1 MAQENNKKYF
11 MIKEMLKI
19 LFMCDVKP
27 EPDMIEKRN
36 IVFYSNAE
44 MSIKTMEDHK
54 VVFIC
59 HLSIDGVDYRIEEDL
74 SPTFLCKF
82 PSDLLKVYTKY
93 YNVKMRKLKLD
104 RIKK

>member
-1 MAQENNKKYF
+1 

-36 IVFYSNAE
+36 IKFIAFYSNAE
-44 MSIKTMEDHK
+44 MSIKTI
-54 VVFIC
+54 VFIC

-74 SPTFLCKF
+74 SPTALLRVFS
-82 PSDLLKVYTKY
+82 SDLLKVYTKY
-93 YNVKMRKLKLD
+93 YNVKMRKLKW
-104 RIKK
+104 KKQKKFMKKFG